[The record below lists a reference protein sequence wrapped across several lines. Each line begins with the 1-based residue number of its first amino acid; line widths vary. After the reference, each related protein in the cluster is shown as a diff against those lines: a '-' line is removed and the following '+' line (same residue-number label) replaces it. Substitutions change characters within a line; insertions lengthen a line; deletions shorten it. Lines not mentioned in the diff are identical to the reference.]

1 MKEIKTIFTGWGKK
15 ILWIVDPIEYMRQGV
30 KECPDIFMGKPA
42 GFSEPLV
49 FINHPQGIQ
58 QLLTNDRKTFFA
70 GGDLNGLL
78 APIVGNSSLLSL
90 DGSRHRR
97 ERKLMMPPFHGDRM
111 VYYGDLVC
119 GIVDSLF
126 KDFQVGDKFIAQNLM
141 QNVSLQVILKVVFG
155 LTEGQRYDRIANL
168 IKRILSLFNQP
179 VNVSFLFYK
188 FLRQDLGKWS
198 PWGNFLR
205 VQRELDQLIYQEIK
219 ERRAEKDSHRVDMLS
234 LLLQATD
241 EQGKGLSD
249 QELRDELML
258 ILFAGHET
266 TAIAMTWALYW
277 SHYYPEVGAKIRA
290 ELEQLPHD
298 ADGMSICKQPYL
310 NAVCNETLRIHPV
323 AVLTFPRRV
332 TEDVEMMGY
341 HLAKNSVVAGC
352 IYTVHH
358 REDLYPSHDE
368 FIPERFLEKQYS
380 PYEFLPFGGGV
391 RRCLGEAL
399 ASYEMRLVVA
409 QVLSKYKL
417 DLVEKK
423 PLKARRRGVV
433 LRPQGGVPII
443 YQGNFNY

>member
-1 MKEIKTIFTGWGKK
+1 MKEIKTIFTGWDKK
-15 ILWIVDPIEYMRQGV
+15 ILWILDPIEYMRQGMQ
-30 KECPDIFMGKPA
+30 ECPDIFMAKPA
-42 GFSEPLV
+42 GFGEPLV

-70 GGDLNGLL
+70 GGELNSLL

-111 VYYGDLVC
+111 VYYGDLVH
-119 GIVDSLF
+119 GIVDDLF
-126 KDFQVGDKFIAQNLM
+126 KDFQAGDKFIAQDLM
-141 QNVSLQVILKVVFG
+141 QGVSLQVILKVVFG
-155 LTEGQRYDRIANL
+155 LTEGQRYDRMATL
-168 IKRILSLFNQP
+168 IKKILNLFNQP
-179 VNVSFLFYK
+179 VNVTFLFYE
-188 FLRQDLGKWS
+188 FLRKDLGKWS

-205 VQRELDQLIYQEIK
+205 VQKELDQLIEEEIR
-219 ERRAEKDSHRVDMLS
+219 ERRVEKNPDRVDMLS

-241 EQGKGLSD
+241 EQGEGLSN

-277 SHYYPEVGAKIRA
+277 SHYHPEIGAKIRT
-290 ELEQLPHD
+290 ELAQLPHD
-298 ADGMSICKQPYL
+298 ADGMTICKQPYL

-323 AVLTFPRRV
+323 AVLTFPRRA

-341 HLAKNSVVAGC
+341 HIPKDAIVAGC

-358 REDLYPSHDE
+358 REDLYSSHDE
-368 FIPERFLEKQYS
+368 FMPERFLEKPYS

-391 RRCLGEAL
+391 RRCIGEAL
-399 ASYEMRLVVA
+399 ASYEMRLVTA
-409 QVLSKYKL
+409 QILSKYQL
-417 DLVEKK
+417 ELQDKK

-433 LRPQGGVPII
+433 LRPEGGVPMI
-443 YQGNFNY
+443 YQGTVT